1 MVKSTGQEDN
11 SVVICSEK
19 QTATVTKK
27 RRTSLLQNSDEQPK
41 LKRNRVEREKR
52 AFVPK
57 PKDAPQEAA
66 VLPKQQTTVNI
77 IIIFS

>member
-1 MVKSTGQEDN
+1 MIIFFLVA
-11 SVVICSEK
+11 EK
-19 QTATVTKK
+19 Q
-27 RRTSLLQNSDEQPK
+27 
-41 LKRNRVEREKR
+41 

>member
-1 MVKSTGQEDN
+1 MIIFFLV
-11 SVVICSEK
+11 
-19 QTATVTKK
+19 A
-27 RRTSLLQNSDEQPK
+27 
-41 LKRNRVEREKR
+41 EKR

-77 IIIFS
+77 IIIFP

>member
-1 MVKSTGQEDN
+1 MLLIFYDN
-11 SVVICSEK
+11 LFLV
-19 QTATVTKK
+19 A
-27 RRTSLLQNSDEQPK
+27 
-41 LKRNRVEREKR
+41 EKR